1 MDLRHART
9 FVTVAELGTVSKA
22 AVRLRTA
29 QPALSRQIS
38 NLEQELGLKLFD
50 RVGSRLVLTSEGE
63 QLLPECRVLLDNAT
77 TVVER
82 AQLLRRG
89 DAGVLKVAAS
99 TQFIE
104 SVISGFLRRYGERYP
119 KVQVKLIE
127 ASAWSDTSQMFE
139 RGEIHLGQNL
149 LGAVPTGDT
158 RFASQPLEAIELLAA
173 CHVPL
178 VIGKRGQVE
187 IDQLVAHPLLLVDP
201 TFVSRR
207 SFDATCRLAG
217 VSANIVFESRTP
229 HTLLAMAER
238 GHGVAVVPSAVQ
250 IDRYKLRVV
259 QVTYRGKPLREPL
272 AIFWDMR
279 RPLPRYAQGFC
290 EMLARHVHEVFPITK
305 PSTAK
310 IVLTGRAK
318 KRSR

>member
-1 MDLRHART
+1 MSD
-9 FVTVAELGTVSKA
+9 
-22 AVRLRTA
+22 
-29 QPALSRQIS
+29 
-38 NLEQELGLKLFD
+38 
-50 RVGSRLVLTSEGE
+50 
-63 QLLPECRVLLDNAT
+63 
-77 TVVER
+77 
-82 AQLLRRG
+82 
-89 DAGVLKVAAS
+89 
-99 TQFIE
+99 
-104 SVISGFLRRYGERYP
+104 FLRQYAERYP

-127 ASAWSDTSQMFE
+127 AIAWSDTLEMLE
-139 RGEIHLGQNL
+139 RGEIQLGQNL
-149 LGAVPTGDT
+149 LRAVPTGDP
-158 RFASQPLEAIELLAA
+158 RFASQPLEAVELLAA

-178 VIGKRGQVE
+178 AIGKRGQIE
-187 IDQLVAHPLLLVDP
+187 IDQLVANPLLLLDT

-238 GHGVAVVPSAVQ
+238 CHGVAVVPSAVQ

-259 QVTYRGKPLREPL
+259 QVTYRGEPLREPL

-305 PSTAK
+305 PSTA
-310 IVLTGRAK
+310 IIALTGRTM